1 MGTIP
6 GRYIGLDIHKEYFVP
21 VGVNAAREV
30 VFGPQKVSVYQLD
43 NWISKNLTPQDAIV
57 LEMTANAYTFYD
69 ALLPHVHSVIVVH
82 PQSVSLVTKVP
93 VKTDKKAALALAQ
106 LHAAGLLSGIWIPPQ
121 PVRDLRAI
129 MAQREKLVRLST
141 VAKNRLHAVLHRNHL
156 ILPEKPFAVEQ
167 RVWWEALPLT
177 PTELIRL
184 RSDLD
189 TLEFARH
196 QIEKIET
203 FVKQESAWDPRVP
216 ILIQL
221 PGIGMTT
228 AMTILA
234 AIGDITRFQTAKEL
248 VGYAGLGARV
258 HMSGMTYA
266 TGRISKAGRKDL
278 RQAMVNAANNA
289 VQNHPHWKAQL
300 ARMEPRLGRSKA
312 IVAIARKLLVSVWH
326 VLTTESADRFGDPR
340 DVACSF
346 FRFAYKVGVKNL
358 TGEQSALTFTR
369 NQLDRLAIGKDLQVV
384 PWGSKD
390 YKLPPSSLPPEQG

>member
-30 VFGPQKVSVYQLD
+30 VFGPQKISVYQLD
-43 NWISKNLTPQDAIV
+43 TWISKNLTPQDAIV
-57 LEMTANAYTFYD
+57 LEMTANAYVFYD
-69 ALLPHVHSVIVVH
+69 ALLPHVHSVLVVH

-167 RVWWEALPLT
+167 RAWWEALPLT

-189 TLEFARH
+189 TLEFTRQ
-196 QIEKIET
+196 QIEKIEA
-203 FVKQESAWDPRVP
+203 FVKQESALDPMVP

-234 AIGDITRFQTAKEL
+234 AIGDITRFHTAKDL

-258 HMSGMTYA
+258 HMSGLTYT

-289 VQNHPHWKAQL
+289 VQNHRHWKAEL

-312 IVAIARKLLVSVWH
+312 IVAIARKLLVTVWH
-326 VLTTESADRFGDPR
+326 VLTTESADRFGDAR

-358 TGEQSALTFTR
+358 AGKQSALTFTR
-369 NQLDRLAIGKDLQVV
+369 TQLDRLAIGKDLQVV